1 MATKRVWIV
10 AAVFSLAACG
20 RGSAL
25 GDLQYFPGAAF
36 VGATSFVGES
46 YGLPR
51 SAWEQVELRSAA
63 LYEQVRDFYAQ
74 AAIPGWNST
83 FESDV
88 PKSTG
93 RVYTRFLAD
102 GQRRRF
108 YVIIVE
114 ERQASHDVSVIL
126 RRGLNKSR

>member
-1 MATKRVWIV
+1 MAARRAWLV
-10 AAVFSLAACG
+10 AVALVVAACG
-20 RGSAL
+20 RGNAL

-63 LYEQVRDFYAQ
+63 TYEQVRDFYAQ
-74 AAIPGWNST
+74 FAILGWSST
-83 FESDV
+83 FESDS

-102 GQRRRF
+102 ERRRRF
-108 YVIIVE
+108 YVITVE
-114 ERQASHDVSVIL
+114 ERQASRDVSILL
-126 RRGLNKSR
+126 RRGLAK